1 MVPPIFFAFGISR
14 HRRTAPSRMAVGA
27 LEPMTAGPVARNRYK
42 LRHPDRN
49 WGKRKP
55 GANAFM
61 SVVDPQASL
70 VFDGDVLHEV
80 EALVA
85 NFSTPHSSAARVAPG
100 TVETADRNARH
111 WISAEVGALRAG
123 SEAHKRAMCT
133 M

>member
-1 MVPPIFFAFGISR
+1 
-14 HRRTAPSRMAVGA
+14 
-27 LEPMTAGPVARNRYK
+27 TAGPVARNRYK
-42 LRHPDRN
+42 LRHPGRN

-111 WISAEVGALRAG
+111 CISAEVGALRAG

-133 M
+133 MFRETFNPYRPSVIAWPKLDAEELRRVR